1 MMLFLI
7 WKSLLHRKLSAAAI
21 VFSIAMGVSIVFA
34 AVSLYQ
40 GVASGMQLS
49 KERMGADLVLV
60 PLGVTM
66 EPSLV
71 LFGGATENTYMPADT
86 VEAIRAIPGIKRAT
100 PQFFTHA
107 LTADCHDI
115 GNDNRMLGYDPESD
129 WIITPWLKQAHKSQL
144 NDDEMILGAKVPI
157 WDGDQLSVLG
167 KWYRIVA
174 IAEETGTTLD
184 YSLFVSMNEARRVVA
199 KRGSLQA
206 VWVKQGPP
214 ELLVSTILVQVED
227 GADLEKLLADIRQT
241 ALVQP
246 IVAAEVK
253 KKIQAQFTALVY
265 LLGGLGGLVALLS
278 LFHLFS
284 RFYTLTWERQA
295 EWGLYLALGASG
307 RDIAA
312 IVAGEAL
319 AVSLGG
325 SLLGLCLGGLWY
337 KGSLT
342 LLTAYQ
348 AFPFVPPSWSFFL
361 LTAGVL
367 VGVFTAL
374 GALAAWLPAYNGS
387 KIEPSAVMTRGEFD

>member
-1 MMLFLI
+1 MLFLI

-21 VFSIAMGVSIVFA
+21 IFSIAMGVSIVFA

-40 GVASGMQLS
+40 GVASGLQLS

-129 WIITPWLKQAHKSQL
+129 WIIKPWLKEAHKSQL

-157 WDGDQLSVLG
+157 WAGDQISVLG

-174 IAEETGTTLD
+174 TAEETGTTLD

-206 VWVKQGPP
+206 VWAKQGPP
-214 ELLVSTILVQVED
+214 ERLISTILVQVED

-265 LLGGLGGLVALLS
+265 LLGGMGGLVAFLS

-307 RDIAA
+307 KDIAA

-325 SLLGLCLGGLWY
+325 SLLGLGLGGLLY
-337 KGSLT
+337 KGSLA
-342 LLTAYQ
+342 LLMSYQ

-367 VGVFTAL
+367 VGIFTAL

>member
-1 MMLFLI
+1 MLFLI

-21 VFSIAMGVSIVFA
+21 IFSIAMGVGIVFA

-71 LFGGATENTYMPADT
+71 LFGGATENTYMPAET

-129 WIITPWLKQAHKSQL
+129 WIIQPWLKQIHKGQL

-157 WDGDQLSVLG
+157 WDGDQISVLG

-174 IAEETGTTLD
+174 TAEETGTTLD

-206 VWVKQGPP
+206 VWTKQGPP
-214 ELLVSTILVQVED
+214 ERLISTILVQVED

-307 RDIAA
+307 RDIAV

-319 AVSLGG
+319 AVSLAG
-325 SLLGLCLGGLWY
+325 SLAGLCFGGFLY
-337 KGSLT
+337 KGSLA

-348 AFPFVPPSWSFFL
+348 AFPFAPPAWSELFT
-361 LTAGVL
+361 TAGILVL
-367 VGVFTAL
+367 VFTAL

-387 KIEPSAVMTRGEFD
+387 KIEPSTVMTRGEFD